1 MFKHNEAE
9 AEAVWAQSPKKVRR
23 RKPQQGLKIC
33 LDRREA
39 EREVERFKSP
49 S

>member
-1 MFKHNEAE
+1 MFKHNE

-39 EREVERFKSP
+39 EREVGRFKSP